1 MVIYCCTRKMI
12 NKIGHVEDSN
22 IISDT
27 ILGDWYVDYLYERSG
42 HLVLFTNENSL
53 LPLLLPAVPI
63 SSIFE
68 RFSKSLE
75 NILQFLRIDRKFI
88 DKEIILMNNYINIKT
103 RNKRVLGSM
112 TDYKNHIKFSNY
124 QFNPTALFDFS
135 CRLAEIPSGAMSYQF
150 PSKVTKRLFTKQ
162 ESPTSA

>member
-1 MVIYCCTRKMI
+1 MI
-12 NKIGHVEDSN
+12 KKISHVEDSN

-42 HLVLFTNENSL
+42 HLVLFTNEKSL

-63 SSIFE
+63 GSIFD

-75 NILQFLRIDRKFI
+75 NILQFLRIDRTLI
-88 DKEIILMNNYINIKT
+88 DKELFLMNNNIIIKT

-112 TDYKNHIKFSNY
+112 TDYKNHIKFINY
-124 QFNPTALFDFS
+124 HFNPTALFDLS
-135 CRLAEIPSGAMSYQF
+135 CRLAEIPSGVMSYQF
-150 PSKVTKRLFTKQ
+150 PNEVTKRLFSK
-162 ESPTSA
+162 